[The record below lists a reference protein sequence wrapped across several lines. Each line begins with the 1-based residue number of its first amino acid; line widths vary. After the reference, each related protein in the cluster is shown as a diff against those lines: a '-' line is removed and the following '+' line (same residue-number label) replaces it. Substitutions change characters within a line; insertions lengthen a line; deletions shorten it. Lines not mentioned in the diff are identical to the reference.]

1 MKKWMALLLSLCL
14 LIGLCA
20 CGAQKDA
27 QNQPLEVEPPVE
39 EPAEPAEPAEEPA
52 AEPEAPAEEPEAPV
66 EEPAEEPEEEE
77 DGPSLNGI
85 AGDAD
90 GYWYEEDA
98 GSGEYEDGVGNQ
110 ESYSYSIPA
119 FNVDSA
125 DAALLNSQIASDC
138 DVYVQEMLDNEAQ
151 KASLSVYSLDYEAW
165 LNGEIASIL
174 VTAKR
179 AESDIVEYHTYNLNV
194 VTGAKAT
201 GADLIAALGLDEDSF
216 TAAAQ
221 QAASDQ
227 FEALYGGMESD
238 EFYKE
243 QYDKTMSADAFGLT
257 MPMYLDG
264 SGRLC
269 VIARIYALAG
279 AAYYDYPLPISR

>member
-1 MKKWMALLLSLCL
+1 MKKWIALLLGLCL

-20 CGAQKDA
+20 CGEQK
-27 QNQPLEVEPPVE
+27 NEEMEPLDVEPP
-39 EPAEPAEPAEEPA
+39 AAEEPA
-52 AEPEAPAEEPEAPV
+52 AEPEAPAEESAAEPEEPAAEPEEPEAPA
-66 EEPAEEPEEEE
+66 EEEPE
-77 DGPSLNGI
+77 DDLVLNGI

-90 GYWYEEDA
+90 GYWYEVDF
-98 GSGEYEDGVGNQ
+98 GSGEYEDGVGNH
-110 ESYSYSIPA
+110 ESYSYSVPA

-125 DAALLNSQIASDC
+125 DAAALNSQIASDC
-138 DVYVQEMLDNEAQ
+138 DAYVQEILENETL

-165 LNGEIASIL
+165 LNGDIASIL

-194 VTGAKAT
+194 ATGAKAT
-201 GADLIAALGLDEDSF
+201 GADLIAALGLDEDGF
-216 TAAAQ
+216 IAAAQ
-221 QAASDQ
+221 QAASDK
-227 FEALYGGMESD
+227 FEALYGGMEGD

-243 QYDKTMSADAFGLT
+243 QYDKTMSADAFDLT

-279 AAYYDYPLPISR
+279 AAYYDYPLPIR

>member
-20 CGAQKDA
+20 CGAQKEA
-27 QNQPLEVEPPVE
+27 ENKPLELEPPVE
-39 EPAEPAEPAEEPA
+39 EPAEPAEEPA
-52 AEPEAPAEEPEAPV
+52 AEPEAPAEEPEAPA
-66 EEPAEEPEEEE
+66 EEPAEELEEPD
-77 DGPSLNGI
+77 DGPGLNGI
-85 AGDAD
+85 AGEAG

-98 GSGEYEDGVGNQ
+98 GSGAYEDGVGNH

-125 DAALLNSQIASDC
+125 DAAILNDEIASDC
-138 DVYVQEMLDNEAQ
+138 GVYVQEMLDNEEK
-151 KASLSVYSLDYEAW
+151 KASLSAYSLDYEAW

-194 VTGAKAT
+194 ATGARAT
-201 GADLIAALGLDEDSF
+201 GADLIAALGLDEDGF

-221 QAASDQ
+221 QAASDK
-227 FEALYGGMESD
+227 FEALYSGMEGD

-269 VIARIYALAG
+269 VVARIYALAG

>member
-20 CGAQKDA
+20 CGAQKEA
-27 QNQPLEVEPPVE
+27 ENKPLELEPPVE
-39 EPAEPAEPAEEPA
+39 EPAEPAEEPA
-52 AEPEAPAEEPEAPV
+52 AEPEAPAEEPEAPA
-66 EEPAEEPEEEE
+66 EEPAEEPEEPD
-77 DGPSLNGI
+77 DGPGLNGI
-85 AGDAD
+85 AGEAG

-98 GSGEYEDGVGNQ
+98 GSGAYDDGVGNH
-110 ESYSYSIPA
+110 ENYSYSIPA

-125 DAALLNSQIASDC
+125 DAAILNDEIASDC
-138 DVYVQEMLDNEAQ
+138 GVYVQEMLDNEEK
-151 KASLSVYSLDYEAW
+151 KASLSAYSLDYEAW

-194 VTGAKAT
+194 ATGARAT
-201 GADLIAALGLDEDSF
+201 GADLIAVLGLDEDGF

-221 QAASDQ
+221 QAASDK
-227 FEALYGGMESD
+227 FEALYSGMEGD
-238 EFYKE
+238 AFYKE

-269 VIARIYALAG
+269 VVARIYALAG

>member
-20 CGAQKDA
+20 CGAQKEA
-27 QNQPLEVEPPVE
+27 ENKPLELEPPVE
-39 EPAEPAEPAEEPA
+39 EPAEPAEEPA
-52 AEPEAPAEEPEAPV
+52 AEPEAPAEEPEAPA
-66 EEPAEEPEEEE
+66 EEPAEEPEEPD
-77 DGPSLNGI
+77 DGPGLNGI
-85 AGDAD
+85 AGEAG

-98 GSGEYEDGVGNQ
+98 GSGAYEDGVGNH

-125 DAALLNSQIASDC
+125 DAAILNDEIASDC
-138 DVYVQEMLDNEAQ
+138 GVYVQEMLDNEEK
-151 KASLSVYSLDYEAW
+151 KASLSAYSLDYEAW

-194 VTGAKAT
+194 ATGARAT
-201 GADLIAALGLDEDSF
+201 GADLIAVLGLDEDGF

-221 QAASDQ
+221 QAASDK
-227 FEALYGGMESD
+227 FEALYSGMEGD
-238 EFYKE
+238 EFYKK